1 VRRNTVRFRVTALA
15 TAMVALGLIAS
26 AVALVLLQRSSLTSS
41 LDQALIGRADDI
53 ESLFADGVVPDVFPA
68 TLTEG
73 FVQLVGFDGSV
84 MASTPNL
91 AGQPAIQIAESSG
104 SVGDSIANVSGLG
117 VDDDEFRVLTRP
129 VGAGG
134 VLYVGTTFDTVGESV
149 SVLTTSIALVIPPLV
164 VLFAALIWWMVGK
177 TLQPVEDI
185 RSEVSEIGVTDLHR
199 RVPRPGTEDEIDR
212 LAGTMNEMLD
222 RVERSIDRQQRFV
235 ADASH
240 ELRSPL
246 TRMRTRLE
254 LESSE
259 VSRSG
264 EGETLGSLLDEVI
277 GMQSLVEDLLYLAKA
292 DAGSGTGK
300 FERVDLDDLVLRE
313 ARRIEARGRV
323 GVDLS
328 QVSGAQV
335 MGDPGQLT
343 RALRN
348 LLENGERHA
357 SSRLWLSL
365 GESGSEA
372 RFTVSDDGPGIPPE
386 QEDHIFERFG
396 RLDEARSFETGGAGL
411 GLAIAR
417 DIAEQHHGFLRLVG
431 GGAPGATFEMVI
443 PVAV

>member
-1 VRRNTVRFRVTALA
+1 MRRNTVRFRVTALA

-259 VSRSG
+259 V
-264 EGETLGSLLDEVI
+264 
-277 GMQSLVEDLLYLAKA
+277 
-292 DAGSGTGK
+292 
-300 FERVDLDDLVLRE
+300 
-313 ARRIEARGRV
+313 
-323 GVDLS
+323 
-328 QVSGAQV
+328 
-335 MGDPGQLT
+335 
-343 RALRN
+343 
-348 LLENGERHA
+348 
-357 SSRLWLSL
+357 
-365 GESGSEA
+365 
-372 RFTVSDDGPGIPPE
+372 
-386 QEDHIFERFG
+386 
-396 RLDEARSFETGGAGL
+396 
-411 GLAIAR
+411 
-417 DIAEQHHGFLRLVG
+417 
-431 GGAPGATFEMVI
+431 
-443 PVAV
+443 